1 MTQLTANF
9 TLEEFEHSDVAV
21 RHGIPNTI
29 PKSLLPAISA
39 TAEMMQRIRDFLG
52 QPIIVSSGYRSE
64 AVNRAVGGAGLS
76 DHLTARACDFRCPG
90 FGDPVLVA
98 LALAPHVS
106 TLGIGQLIAEF
117 GRAGWVHVST
127 RVPDNPA
134 NRIITID
141 RQGTR
146 VGVHDAR

>member
-1 MTQLTANF
+1 MQLTANF
-9 TLEEFEHSDVAV
+9 SLAEFEHSDLAV
-21 RHGIPNTI
+21 RHGIPNKV
-29 PKSLLPAISA
+29 PKPLMPAVCA
-39 TAEMMQRIRDFLG
+39 MAEMMQRIRDFLG
-52 QPIIVSSGYRSE
+52 HPIIVSSGYRSE

-76 DHLTARACDFRCPG
+76 DHLSGRACDFRCPG

-117 GRAGWVHVST
+117 GRAGWIHVST
-127 RVPDNPA
+127 KIPDNPA

-141 RQGTR
+141 RQGAR